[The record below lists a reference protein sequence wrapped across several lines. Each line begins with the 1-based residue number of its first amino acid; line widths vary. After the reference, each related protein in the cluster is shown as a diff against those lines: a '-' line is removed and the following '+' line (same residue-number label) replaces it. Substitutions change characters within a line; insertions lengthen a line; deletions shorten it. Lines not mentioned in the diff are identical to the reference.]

1 MFLKQCLVTSNVEF
15 FKEPPGDVVK
25 KYKTIKRFAYIL
37 HDKDP
42 GTSPHW
48 TIYLDFGSSSQDTK
62 LIASW
67 FGLQESQV
75 EKIKGRRTD
84 ALQYLTH
91 SNDTQRNKYQYPT
104 SEVTAN
110 FDFQNEITAAQIL
123 GDFEHYSYAEQ
134 LLYVASL
141 PPSEQPAT
149 FNRLESLWRIYCRK
163 LSLGTD
169 RKLDV
174 IFVQGSAGTGKTYY
188 AKKLMQAMDCD
199 FCISSSSNDP
209 FQDYM
214 GQKGMILD
222 DLRDDAF
229 KFEDLLKI
237 LDNYTS
243 SSVSSRFNN
252 KVFNGKVLILTS
264 TVPLNLWYM
273 DKRYGDYDTLDQL
286 YRRIS
291 CYVQVTKKEVKVYND
306 GVDNLGKPKGLG
318 QIFRNELQ
326 DVIAKAPPARTDFGE
341 LFEKI
346 CTPES
351 ISFDDP
357 VQMKTNFTEIQ
368 NEKKAEQK
376 SDSKN

>member
-1 MFLKQCLVTSNVEF
+1 MYLKKCLVTSNVEF

-25 KYKTIKRFAYIL
+25 KYKTIKRYAYIL

-48 TIYLDFGSSSQDTK
+48 TIYLDFGGSSQDTK
-62 LIASW
+62 VISSW

-75 EKIKGRRTD
+75 EKIKGRYTD

-91 SNDTQRNKYQYPT
+91 SNDTQHNKYQYPT

-110 FDFQNEITAAQIL
+110 FDFQNEIIADQIL
-123 GDFEHYSYAEQ
+123 GDFDNYSYAEQ
-134 LLYVASL
+134 IEWICTLPRVERPSMLTKLDKHWTLYCKRFLLK
-141 PPSEQPAT
+141 P
-149 FNRLESLWRIYCRK
+149 
-163 LSLGTD
+163 D
-169 RKLDV
+169 RKIDV
-174 IFVQGSAGTGKTYY
+174 VFVQGAPGTGKTYY
-188 AKKLMQAMDCD
+188 AKKLLERMEYD
-199 FCISSSSNDP
+199 FCVSSSSNDP

-214 GQKGMILD
+214 GQRAIILD
-222 DLRDDAF
+222 DLRDKSF
-229 KFEDLLKI
+229 SFEDLLKI
-237 LDNYTS
+237 LDNYTG
-243 SSVSSRFNN
+243 SSVKSRFNN
-252 KVFNGKVLILTS
+252 KVFYGKVIVITS
-264 TVPLNLWYM
+264 TVPLNMWYM
-273 DKRYGDYDTLDQL
+273 DYRYGDYDTLDQL

-318 QIFRNELQ
+318 QVFRNELQ
-326 DVIAKAPPARTDFGE
+326 DMIAKAPPARTDFGS

-357 VQMKTNFTEIQ
+357 VQMKMDLEI
-368 NEKKAEQK
+368 KK
-376 SDSKN
+376 